1 MKSGK
6 YSSVHVN
13 SVDQK
18 EIDSQL
24 RGDRLIMGLDVAKK
38 KEYAALT
45 DETGKVLRVI
55 RWEHPWESRKFAD
68 FIDGLKPPRVQMVM
82 EPTGSYGDP
91 LRHLAYN
98 RGWEVWKMSPKRV
111 HDSKEIADGV
121 PSLHDSKAAHILV
134 WLHKQGLTEPWEP
147 KRVSR
152 RRVKTLIRR
161 LSRLQENWGRHLG
174 YLEARMARYWPEI
187 IQAWELKR
195 ATLLGML
202 INFGGPQKIVENEE
216 EVRAYMRKKGGP
228 FLKQKRIDEVI
239 KAARNS
245 LGVSTLK
252 SERVSLKNLAE
263 HTDRLRRD
271 RKKFKRKLN
280 QVIEKKE
287 IRRIGDEVGLPT
299 AALFWD
305 KLGSF
310 KNYDQVD
317 QLIKAFGL
325 NLKEKSSGTYNSPLH
340 ITKRGPSDA
349 RSSLYLATWRKINTD
364 PHFQAWHRKKVAR
377 DGGED
382 NANKN
387 VSVVALMRKY
397 VMGLWHLA
405 RGKEFD
411 SSLLFDTDKLK
422 AQSSMVTAK
431 LSHNAKE
438 LNRLT
443 KKEECLMN
451 R

>member
-1 MKSGK
+1 MKVVK
-6 YSSVHVN
+6 YSSIHVD

-24 RGDRLIMGLDVAKK
+24 RGDTLIMGLDVAKK
-38 KEYAALT
+38 KEYAALA
-45 DETGKVLRVI
+45 DETGKDICVLY
-55 RWEHPWESRKFAD
+55 WEHPRNSRKFAD
-68 FIDGLKPPRVQMVM
+68 FIDRLKPSRVQMVM
-82 EPTGSYGDP
+82 EPTGTYGDP
-91 LRHLAYN
+91 LRHLAYE
-98 RGWEVWKMSPKRV
+98 RDWEVWKMAPKRV
-111 HDSKEIADGV
+111 GDAKEIADGV
-121 PSLHDSKAAHILV
+121 PSIHDSKAAHILV
-134 WLHKQGLTEPWEP
+134 WLHKQGLTERWEP

-152 RRVKTLIRR
+152 RRVKTLIRQ
-161 LSRLQENWGRHLG
+161 LSRLQENWQRHLG
-174 YLEARMARYWPEI
+174 YLEAGMARYWPEI

-195 ATLLGML
+195 ATLLGIL

-216 EVRAYMRKKGGP
+216 EVRAYMKKKGGP
-228 FLKQKRIDEVI
+228 FLKQKRINEVI
-239 KAARNS
+239 KVAHNS

-263 HTDRLRRD
+263 HADRLRRD
-271 RKKFKRKLN
+271 RKKFKQKLDRT
-280 QVIEKKE
+280 IEQPE
-287 IRRIGDEVGLPT
+287 VRRIGGEVGLPT

-310 KNYDQVD
+310 KDYHKVD

-349 RSSLYLATWRKINTD
+349 RASLYLATCRKINTD
-364 PHFQAWHRKKVAR
+364 PHFQAWHREKVAR

-411 SSLLFDTDKLK
+411 STLLFDTDKLK
-422 AQSSMVTAK
+422 TQKSMVAA
-431 LSHNAKE
+431 S
-438 LNRLT
+438 
-443 KKEECLMN
+443 MN
-451 R
+451 